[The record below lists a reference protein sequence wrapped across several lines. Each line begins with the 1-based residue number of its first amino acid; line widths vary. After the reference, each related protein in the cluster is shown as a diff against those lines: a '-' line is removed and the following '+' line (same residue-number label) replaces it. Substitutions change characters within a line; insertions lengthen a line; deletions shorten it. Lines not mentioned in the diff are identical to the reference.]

1 VPPGARAR
9 PVTIVATL
17 VLSGYDELTGALIV
31 AIVLADKRPVE
42 ALSDESVGHRIE
54 ISAHGKHVM
63 TSVVREPWLDGAFQ
77 MTTSRE
83 DELRALVA
91 QFADGPATLVI
102 DVAE

>member
-1 VPPGARAR
+1 MTV
-9 PVTIVATL
+9 VATL

-31 AIVLADKRPVE
+31 AVVLADKHPVE
-42 ALSDESVGHRIE
+42 ALSEASVGHRIE

-63 TSVVREPWLDGAFQ
+63 TSVVREPWLDGSFQ

-83 DELRALVA
+83 DELRALAA

>member
-1 VPPGARAR
+1 MTV
-9 PVTIVATL
+9 VATL

-31 AIVLADKRPVE
+31 SIVLADKRPVE

-63 TSVVREPWLDGAFQ
+63 TSVVREPWRDGSFQ

-83 DELRALVA
+83 DELRALAA
-91 QFADGPATLVI
+91 QFIDGPATLVI
-102 DVAE
+102 EVAE